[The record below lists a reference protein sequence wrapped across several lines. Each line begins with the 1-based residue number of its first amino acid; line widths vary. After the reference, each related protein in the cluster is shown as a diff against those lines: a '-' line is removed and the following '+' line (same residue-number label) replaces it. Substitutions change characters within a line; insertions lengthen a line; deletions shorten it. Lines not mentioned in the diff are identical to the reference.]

1 MENTKSMKRALW
13 INVIFI
19 EALAIAALFFGDTN
33 LVQEV
38 TNGQALMIG
47 IDLILFSGLITF
59 AALKK
64 TISKSLLWVIIGLND
79 VTLLL
84 LISRLFDSSISTLTF
99 EMIAIDTAMLVGIIV
114 LEIRAMR
121 EAVQKTT
128 TLLS

>member
-19 EALAIAALFFGDTN
+19 EALAIVALFFRETN
-33 LVQEV
+33 FVQEV
-38 TNGQALMIG
+38 TNGQAVMIG

-59 AALKK
+59 AGLKK

-79 VTLLL
+79 VILLL

-99 EMIAIDTAMLVGIIV
+99 EMIAIDTVMLVGIIV

-121 EAVQKTT
+121 ETEQRTT